1 MKNVETMVVIV
12 AFCAL
17 GLLIYNSNT
26 NKNMNPM
33 TSSHLGN
40 SNSAPSASMPSSHT
54 DMYAGAS
61 GLKTNTYNMPSHSMN
76 DDPTMLLPNDANS
89 KWSNLN
95 PSGDGQ
101 LKNINL
107 LSVQNLIGQNTVGST
122 KKNMNLQL
130 RSEPINPRN
139 NVSPWLQSTIEPD
152 LMRKPLEI
160 GQGEN

>member
-1 MKNVETMVVIV
+1 MNKDTMLVLAAVVV
-12 AFCAL
+12 L
-17 GLLIYNSNT
+17 GFLVYNNTT
-26 NKNMNPM
+26 NKNINPM
-33 TSSHLGN
+33 TSSYLGN
-40 SNSAPSASMPSSHT
+40 SNSGPVPSTPLGHS

-61 GLKTNTYNMPSHSMN
+61 GMKTTTYNMPSQTMN
-76 DDPTMLLPNDANS
+76 DDPTLLLPNDANS

-95 PSGDGQ
+95 PSGDGP

-107 LSVQNLIGQNTVGST
+107 LKVQDLIGRDTVGST

-160 GQGEN
+160 GQGDN